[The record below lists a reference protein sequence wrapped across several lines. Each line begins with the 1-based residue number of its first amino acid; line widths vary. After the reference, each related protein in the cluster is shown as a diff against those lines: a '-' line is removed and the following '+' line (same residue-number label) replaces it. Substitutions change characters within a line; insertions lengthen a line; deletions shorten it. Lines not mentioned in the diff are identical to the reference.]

1 MQPLTEKQTQ
11 RVWSRVMSAQ
21 TAPAAAMENP
31 APAAQAQ
38 SETLTP
44 EKLLSLIDG
53 ERADSALY
61 AYLAA
66 RMKGRAQ
73 AMLRAIAQQEACHA
87 KKLAAVY
94 FLNTGKKACPGRP
107 ERPCVTCINET
118 LRQQYTAEHAA
129 HEAYAALAFEIAGVH
144 HAVNDRLIFAVH
156 AALLEHLID
165 QRGLA
170 MVDVRDDCNVT
181 NFVLRHNGAPSF

>member
-21 TAPAAAMENP
+21 TAPAAAMETP

-61 AYLAA
+61 AHLAT

-129 HEAYAALAFEIAGVH
+129 HEAYAALAENAGTH
-144 HAVNDRLIFAVH
+144 RCMLLRMAQEECEHAQLI
-156 AALLEHLID
+156 LCILQNCL
-165 QRGLA
+165 
-170 MVDVRDDCNVT
+170 
-181 NFVLRHNGAPSF
+181 

>member
-61 AYLAA
+61 AHLAA
-66 RMKGRAQ
+66 RMKGR
-73 AMLRAIAQQEACHA
+73 CV
-87 KKLAAVY
+87 KW
-94 FLNTGKKACPGRP
+94 PGR
-107 ERPCVTCINET
+107 RPAT
-118 LRQQYTAEHAA
+118 RKSSQPS
-129 HEAYAALAFEIAGVH
+129 
-144 HAVNDRLIFAVH
+144 IF
-156 AALLEHLID
+156 
-165 QRGLA
+165 
-170 MVDVRDDCNVT
+170 
-181 NFVLRHNGAPSF
+181 

>member
-61 AYLAA
+61 AHLAA

-94 FLNTGKKACPGRP
+94 FLNTGKKPAPEGRSAPASPASTKRSASSTPRSTPRTRPTPRSPRMPGR
-107 ERPCVTCINET
+107 T
-118 LRQQYTAEHAA
+118 
-129 HEAYAALAFEIAGVH
+129 
-144 HAVNDRLIFAVH
+144 
-156 AALLEHLID
+156 
-165 QRGLA
+165 
-170 MVDVRDDCNVT
+170 
-181 NFVLRHNGAPSF
+181 GACCCAWRRRNASTRS

>member
-1 MQPLTEKQTQ
+1 MQPLTEQQTQ

-61 AYLAA
+61 AHLAA

-87 KKLAAVY
+87 KQFGAVY
-94 FLNTGKKACPGRP
+94 FLKTGKKACPGRP
-107 ERPCVTCINET
+107 DAPCVTCINET
-118 LRQQYTAEHAA
+118 LRQRYSEEHAA
-129 HEAYAALAFEIAGVH
+129 HEAYEALAENAGTHRCMLLKIAEEECG
-144 HAVNDRLIFAVH
+144 HAQMILCI
-156 AALLEHLID
+156 LQTCL
-165 QRGLA
+165 
-170 MVDVRDDCNVT
+170 
-181 NFVLRHNGAPSF
+181 

>member
-1 MQPLTEKQTQ
+1 MIYFNYVLIF
-11 RVWSRVMSAQ
+11 V
-21 TAPAAAMENP
+21 AAALFFLLVILMTMKYLQEKLEFSKSRCYEELRRFI
-31 APAAQAQ
+31 A
-38 SETLTP
+38 P

-61 AYLAA
+61 AHLAA

-129 HEAYAALAFEIAGVH
+129 HEAYAALAENAGTH
-144 HAVNDRLIFAVH
+144 RCMLLRMAQEECEHAQLI
-156 AALLEHLID
+156 LCILQNCL
-165 QRGLA
+165 
-170 MVDVRDDCNVT
+170 
-181 NFVLRHNGAPSF
+181 

>member
-61 AYLAA
+61 AHLAA

-94 FLNTGKKACPGRP
+94 FLNTGKKAF
-107 ERPCVTCINET
+107 I
-118 LRQQYTAEHAA
+118 
-129 HEAYAALAFEIAGVH
+129 
-144 HAVNDRLIFAVH
+144 IFTDFFIVK
-156 AALLEHLID
+156 
-165 QRGLA
+165 
-170 MVDVRDDCNVT
+170 T
-181 NFVLRHNGAPSF
+181 

>member
-53 ERADSALY
+53 
-61 AYLAA
+61 
-66 RMKGRAQ
+66 
-73 AMLRAIAQQEACHA
+73 
-87 KKLAAVY
+87 
-94 FLNTGKKACPGRP
+94 
-107 ERPCVTCINET
+107 
-118 LRQQYTAEHAA
+118 
-129 HEAYAALAFEIAGVH
+129 
-144 HAVNDRLIFAVH
+144 
-156 AALLEHLID
+156 
-165 QRGLA
+165 
-170 MVDVRDDCNVT
+170 
-181 NFVLRHNGAPSF
+181 

>member
-61 AYLAA
+61 AHLAC
-66 RMKGRAQ
+66 RMKGKAQ
-73 AMLRAIAQQEACHA
+73 AMLREMARQEACHA
-87 KKLAAVY
+87 KQFGAVY
-94 FLNTGKKACPGRP
+94 FLKTGKKACPGRP
-107 ERPCVTCINET
+107 DAPCVTCINET
-118 LRQQYTAEHAA
+118 LRQRYSEEHAA
-129 HEAYAALAFEIAGVH
+129 HEAYEALAENAGTHRCMLLKIAEEECG
-144 HAVNDRLIFAVH
+144 HAQMILCI
-156 AALLEHLID
+156 LQTCL
-165 QRGLA
+165 
-170 MVDVRDDCNVT
+170 
-181 NFVLRHNGAPSF
+181 

>member
-61 AYLAA
+61 AHLAA

-73 AMLRAIAQQEACHA
+73 AMLRAIAQQEATR
-87 KKLAAVY
+87 KSSQ
-94 FLNTGKKACPGRP
+94 PS
-107 ERPCVTCINET
+107 
-118 LRQQYTAEHAA
+118 
-129 HEAYAALAFEIAGVH
+129 
-144 HAVNDRLIFAVH
+144 IF
-156 AALLEHLID
+156 
-165 QRGLA
+165 
-170 MVDVRDDCNVT
+170 
-181 NFVLRHNGAPSF
+181 

>member
-61 AYLAA
+61 AHLAA

-73 AMLRAIAQQEACHA
+73 AMLRSRLFSEHR
-87 KKLAAVY
+87 KKSLPRQAGAPLRHLHQRNAPPAVHRRARRAR
-94 FLNTGKKACPGRP
+94 G
-107 ERPCVTCINET
+107 
-118 LRQQYTAEHAA
+118 LRRARRECRDAP
-129 HEAYAALAFEIAGVH
+129 
-144 HAVNDRLIFAVH
+144 VH
-156 AALLEHLID
+156 AAAHGAGGMRARAADPLHPAELPVKNFFLLSATFPLP
-165 QRGLA
+165 GLF
-170 MVDVRDDCNVT
+170 T
-181 NFVLRHNGAPSF
+181 GQNGK

>member
-1 MQPLTEKQTQ
+1 MASPPSLYRNT
-11 RVWSRVMSAQ
+11 
-21 TAPAAAMENP
+21 
-31 APAAQAQ
+31 AAQFGFKEINQKSDA
-38 SETLTP
+38 LHLIP
-44 EKLLSLIDG
+44 ERLDLNLAG
-53 ERADSALY
+53 A
-61 AYLAA
+61 LAA

-129 HEAYAALAFEIAGVH
+129 HEAYAALAENAGTH
-144 HAVNDRLIFAVH
+144 RCMLLRMAQEECEHAQLI
-156 AALLEHLID
+156 LCILQNCL
-165 QRGLA
+165 
-170 MVDVRDDCNVT
+170 
-181 NFVLRHNGAPSF
+181 

>member
-61 AYLAA
+61 AHLAA

-73 AMLRAIAQQEACHA
+73 AMLHAIAQQEACHA

-107 ERPCVTCINET
+107 ERPCVTCIND
-118 LRQQYTAEHAA
+118 AA
-129 HEAYAALAFEIAGVH
+129 HEAYAALAENAGTH
-144 HAVNDRLIFAVH
+144 RCMLLRMAQEECEHAQLI
-156 AALLEHLID
+156 LCILQNCL
-165 QRGLA
+165 
-170 MVDVRDDCNVT
+170 
-181 NFVLRHNGAPSF
+181 

>member
-31 APAAQAQ
+31 APATQAQ

-61 AYLAA
+61 AHLAA

-129 HEAYAALAFEIAGVH
+129 HEAYAALAENAGTH
-144 HAVNDRLIFAVH
+144 RCMLLRMAQEECEHAQLI
-156 AALLEHLID
+156 LCILQNCL
-165 QRGLA
+165 
-170 MVDVRDDCNVT
+170 
-181 NFVLRHNGAPSF
+181 

>member
-61 AYLAA
+61 AHLAT

-73 AMLRAIAQQEACHA
+73 AMLRKIPRHEFQHRRRAHGCEGPLLLPDTSAAIRE
-87 KKLAAVY
+87 KKR
-94 FLNTGKKACPGRP
+94 KKMRFSC
-107 ERPCVTCINET
+107 C
-118 LRQQYTAEHAA
+118 
-129 HEAYAALAFEIAGVH
+129 
-144 HAVNDRLIFAVH
+144 
-156 AALLEHLID
+156 
-165 QRGLA
+165 
-170 MVDVRDDCNVT
+170 
-181 NFVLRHNGAPSF
+181 

>member
-38 SETLTP
+38 
-44 EKLLSLIDG
+44 
-53 ERADSALY
+53 Y
-61 AYLAA
+61 AHLAA

-129 HEAYAALAFEIAGVH
+129 HEAYAALAENAGTH
-144 HAVNDRLIFAVH
+144 RCMLLRMAQEECEHAQLI
-156 AALLEHLID
+156 LCILQNCL
-165 QRGLA
+165 
-170 MVDVRDDCNVT
+170 
-181 NFVLRHNGAPSF
+181 

>member
-61 AYLAA
+61 AHLAA

-94 FLNTGKKACPGRP
+94 FLNTGKKACPGSSTPRSTPRTRP
-107 ERPCVTCINET
+107 TPRSPRMPGRT
-118 LRQQYTAEHAA
+118 
-129 HEAYAALAFEIAGVH
+129 
-144 HAVNDRLIFAVH
+144 
-156 AALLEHLID
+156 
-165 QRGLA
+165 
-170 MVDVRDDCNVT
+170 
-181 NFVLRHNGAPSF
+181 GACCCAWRRRNASTRS

>member
-21 TAPAAAMENP
+21 AAPAAAMENP

-61 AYLAA
+61 AHLAA
-66 RMKGRAQ
+66 RMKGRVTINAGSSPYLAVKLKGQDSLSCLREIMGTLQ
-73 AMLRAIAQQEACHA
+73 AIQKDFNEQA
-87 KKLAAVY
+87 KV
-94 FLNTGKKACPGRP
+94 
-107 ERPCVTCINET
+107 
-118 LRQQYTAEHAA
+118 
-129 HEAYAALAFEIAGVH
+129 
-144 HAVNDRLIFAVH
+144 
-156 AALLEHLID
+156 
-165 QRGLA
+165 
-170 MVDVRDDCNVT
+170 
-181 NFVLRHNGAPSF
+181 